1 MKFSE
6 FRFAILFCALFCAVS
21 AFASGD
27 SVITAFPQ
35 KISVQIL
42 SRYPFTLYS
51 GESTSDE
58 KLLTNRSIDL
68 GLGGGYGDWTWSS
81 LFAFSVGHDRKK
93 PRTYAT
99 DLQLNY
105 YGDRFFWDVY
115 LKAIDGFFVDV
126 DSGYAK
132 VDLLIVE
139 AGFDLNFLWNP
150 EHSLRAAYA
159 LDRRQWESNGSF
171 ILGGGVYYTGIRSGD
186 SLLPYFETYQQFVY
200 AGPNVGYSYTWVWD
214 SGWFLNLLGIAN
226 INLGLN
232 LTRKEFVSFFQI
244 FPSLSV
250 GFHGDSWSV
259 HFPVTS
265 RIVNLKSGSGE
276 VDDVLYFGS
285 AGFMVTKR
293 F

>member
-1 MKFSE
+1 MKVSE
-6 FRFAILFCALFCAVS
+6 FRWTILVAAFCAVS

-27 SVITAFPQ
+27 SLITAFPQ
-35 KISVQIL
+35 KISVQFL
-42 SRYPFTLYS
+42 TRYPFMSYS
-51 GESTSDE
+51 GESASDE
-58 KLLTNRSIDL
+58 NLQTNRSIDL

-81 LFAFSVGHDRKK
+81 LFAFSFGVDSDK

-99 DLQLNY
+99 DYQLNY
-105 YGDRFFWDVY
+105 YGDRFFWDIY
-115 LKAIDGFFVDV
+115 LKAIDGFYVDT

-132 VDLLIVE
+132 LDLLIVE
-139 AGFDLNFLWNP
+139 AGFDLNFFWNP

-171 ILGGGVYYTGIRSGD
+171 ILGGGVYYTGIRSED
-186 SLLPYFETYQQFVY
+186 SALTYFETYQQFAY
-200 AGPNVGYSYTWVWD
+200 AGPNVGYSYTWVWE

-226 INLGLN
+226 VNWGMN
-232 LTRKEFVSFFQI
+232 LTRKEFVGSFQI
-244 FPSLSV
+244 FPSLSA

-265 RIVNLKSGSGE
+265 RIVNLKSNSGE
-276 VDDVLYFGS
+276 VDDFLYFGA